1 VLANSLVAVTLSPTD
16 GTFDVNGVPGF
27 NRLVD
32 SGDFGDTYNYS
43 PPEHDLVVD
52 TPVWATLS
60 LIESGPVRAVAVVE
74 RMYRWPERIDE
85 GRRARTGEQDVVVSS
100 LIDVRAG
107 EAVVRVTTRFD
118 NVCRDHRLRAWFP
131 LPEPADHS
139 SAECAFAVVERCLVA
154 EGGPSERALA
164 TYPSRRFVRA
174 GGLTVCHEGLC
185 EYELVDLA
193 EAGEGGALQ
202 AHGLA
207 LTLLRATGML
217 SRLTMLN
224 RPLPAGPVDHLEGP
238 QLQGPHTMRYAV
250 AVGVE
255 DGYALADDAFG
266 DLPVVSSLGGGR
278 LPLEASMLSV
288 TGAEV
293 SAVRRV
299 AGGALE
305 IRVFNPSGTRT
316 EVVVTRSAADGGE
329 PFVPGASPRGQLV
342 DLRGRYIAG
351 FEGSFEL
358 GPYRIATV
366 RLSDGP

>member
-1 VLANSLVAVTLSPTD
+1 
-16 GTFDVNGVPGF
+16 
-27 NRLVD
+27 
-32 SGDFGDTYNYS
+32 
-43 PPEHDLVVD
+43 
-52 TPVWATLS
+52 
-60 LIESGPVRAVAVVE
+60 
-74 RMYRWPERIDE
+74 
-85 GRRARTGEQDVVVSS
+85 
-100 LIDVRAG
+100 
-107 EAVVRVTTRFD
+107 
-118 NVCRDHRLRAWFP
+118 
-131 LPEPADHS
+131 
-139 SAECAFAVVERCLVA
+139 
-154 EGGPSERALA
+154 
-164 TYPSRRFVRA
+164 
-174 GGLTVCHEGLC
+174 
-185 EYELVDLA
+185 
-193 EAGEGGALQ
+193 
-202 AHGLA
+202 
-207 LTLLRATGML
+207 
-217 SRLTMLN
+217 
-224 RPLPAGPVDHLEGP
+224 
-238 QLQGPHTMRYAV
+238 MRYAV

-366 RLSDGP
+366 RLFDGP

>member
-1 VLANSLVAVTLSPTD
+1 MLANSLVAVTLSPTD
-16 GTFDVNGVPGF
+16 GTFEVNGVPGF
-27 NRLVD
+27 NRLID

-52 TPVWATLS
+52 TPVWTTLS
-60 LIESGPVRAVAVVE
+60 LIESGPVRAVAIVE

-85 GRRARTGEQDVVVSS
+85 GRRARTGEQEVVVSS
-100 LIDVRAG
+100 LIDVRAS
-107 EAVVRVTTRFD
+107 EAIVRVTTSFD
-118 NVCRDHRLRAWFP
+118 NLCRDHRLRAWFP

-139 SAECAFAVVERCLVA
+139 QAECAFASVERGLLA
-154 EGGPSERALA
+154 EGGPSERPLP
-164 TYPSRRFVRA
+164 TYPSRRFVLA

-193 EAGEGGALQ
+193 EDENGVVR

-224 RPLPAGPVDHLEGP
+224 RPLPAGPVERLEGP
-238 QLQGPHTMRYAV
+238 QLRGPRTVRYAV
-250 AVGVE
+250 ALGVE
-255 DGYALADDAFG
+255 DAYALADDAFS
-266 DLPVVSSLGGGR
+266 DMPVVSSLGGGQF
-278 LPLEASMLSV
+278 PLEASMLSV

-299 AGGALE
+299 GGGALE
-305 IRVFNPSGTRT
+305 VRVFNPSGTAR
-316 EVVVTRSAADGGE
+316 EVLVASNAGRADGTWQ
-329 PFVPGASPRGQLV
+329 PAASSPGQIV
-342 DLRGRYIAG
+342 DLRGRYIAS